1 MSKPTFGSERTV
13 QATRPPVRLCYLYF
27 PNGAEPKSWEPQKT
41 DRENNLVR
49 LSSSMSPLEKIKKH
63 LVLLRNTWTPR
74 GNGHSAGTATWL
86 TGGGY
91 DERKIRAGVSVDQI
105 AAATLGK
112 ETMLPSMELSMEGQG
127 FFSNSLPRNTI
138 SWDEKGNPI
147 ARETEPRSIFDR
159 MFRGGKEGA
168 GDSSAIDQVLGEIKQ
183 LKRSVGVQ
191 DNRKLDEYV
200 DAIRAVERRMEFA
213 QKNAQLAEKNP
224 ELRKFIQRPAAG
236 IPQDHGDY
244 MRLMYDMLVLA
255 FWSDSTR
262 VATYMLDHGQSNR
275 YFNFIDGVQGTWHAI
290 SHWRDASGKTEDDDG
305 IHSWKNRDE
314 KLAMYNRIIQWH
326 HQQFAYFIQRLDKI
340 EENGQPLLNQCG
352 ILYGSSLS
360 DGHEHG
366 ARNLPVLLAGNAGGN
381 ITTGKVMR
389 FKRNTSLSGIHLN
402 LLNSAGVPIRSFAE
416 AKTPIELKS

>member
-1 MSKPTFGSERTV
+1 
-13 QATRPPVRLCYLYF
+13 
-27 PNGAEPKSWEPQKT
+27 
-41 DRENNLVR
+41 
-49 LSSSMSPLEKIKKH
+49 MSPLEKIKKH